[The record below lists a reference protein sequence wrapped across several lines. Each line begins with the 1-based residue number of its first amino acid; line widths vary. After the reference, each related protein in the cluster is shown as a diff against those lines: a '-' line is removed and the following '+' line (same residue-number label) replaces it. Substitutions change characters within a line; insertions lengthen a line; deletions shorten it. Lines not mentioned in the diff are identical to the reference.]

1 LAKRSQRDWED
12 PYEQSKRLRRE
23 FRVGRKERKE
33 AAMKGEALKNKLSL
47 GIELVEEREEDG
59 MRAKLVEFGE
69 PLEKTS
75 AQKPMFEMGHE
86 QPQSI
91 PAKDR
96 GKRGKKITAAELEA
110 ENKARLS
117 QRLSGNTRAAMDPFL
132 SEQAWLPT
140 AKRKK
145 ADLNP
150 VDAPVP
156 VMQSAALVDYDSD

>member
-1 LAKRSQRDWED
+1 LNEKGA
-12 PYEQSKRLRRE
+12 
-23 FRVGRKERKE
+23 V
-33 AAMKGEALKNKLSL
+33 KGEGLKNKLSL

-59 MRAKLVEFGE
+59 MRARLVEFGE

-75 AQKPMFEMGHE
+75 GQKPMFEMGRE

-91 PAKDR
+91 PTKDR

-132 SEQAWLPT
+132 SSEQAWLPT
-140 AKRKK
+140 AKRRK
-145 ADLNP
+145 
-150 VDAPVP
+150 VRRW
-156 VMQSAALVDYDSD
+156 